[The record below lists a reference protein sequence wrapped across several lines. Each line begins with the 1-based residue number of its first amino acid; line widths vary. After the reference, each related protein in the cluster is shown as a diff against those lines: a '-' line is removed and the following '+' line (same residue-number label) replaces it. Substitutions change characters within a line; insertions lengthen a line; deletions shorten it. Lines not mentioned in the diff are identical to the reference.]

1 MLYTPGFTYNTSSNA
16 STPAS
21 PSLANAT
28 YAKILLDHAKDLYN
42 AANSTRFTTYSQSI
56 PAIGD
61 AYTSSTYGDDLCLAA
76 LSLALATNQSTYYA
90 DAYRWYRNFS
100 LTGSNQPWN
109 WDSKTPAVYTLF
121 VEAARARPALAA
133 GAGLAVNLTG
143 WQAEA
148 EGWFDRVIGGQVKG
162 IYQTKGELACCK
174 QRKGRDRQ
182 C

>member
-1 MLYTPGFTYNTSSNA
+1 MLYTPGLSYNTTSTA
-16 STPAS
+16 STPSS

-28 YAKILLDHAKDLYN
+28 YAGRLLDHAKALYN
-42 AANSTRFTTYSQSI
+42 TANSTQFTTYSTSI

-76 LSLALATNQSTYYA
+76 LSLALATNQSSYYA
-90 DAYRWYRNFS
+90 DAYRWYQNFS
-100 LTGSNQPWN
+100 LTGSSQPWN

-133 GAGLAVNLTG
+133 GAGLAANLTG

-148 EGWFDRVIGGQVKG
+148 EGWFDRIIAGNSKRV
-162 IYQTKGELACCK
+162 YQTGGKSIVAHK
-174 QRKGRDRQ
+174 SIS
-182 C
+182 

>member
-1 MLYTPGFTYNTSSNA
+1 MLYTPGLNYNTTSTS
-16 STPAS
+16 STPSAN
-21 PSLANAT
+21 PSMVNAT
-28 YAKILLDHAKDLYN
+28 YAKTLLQHAKDLYT
-42 AANSTRFTTYSQSI
+42 AANSTEFSTYSQSI

-90 DAYRWYRNFS
+90 DAYSWYKNFS

-121 VEAARARPALAA
+121 VEAARARPALAT

-148 EGWFDRVIGGQVKG
+148 EGWFDRITGGKVNGVYKTSG
-162 IYQTKGELACCK
+162 SCYNDGR
-174 QRKGRDRQ
+174 QRT
-182 C
+182 